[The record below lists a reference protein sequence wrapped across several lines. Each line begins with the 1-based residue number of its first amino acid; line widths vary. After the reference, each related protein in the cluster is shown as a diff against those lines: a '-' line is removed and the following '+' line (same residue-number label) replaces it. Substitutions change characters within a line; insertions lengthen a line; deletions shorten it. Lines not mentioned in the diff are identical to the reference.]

1 LRKPRA
7 REAAIPFVAVEAYG
21 RPLYAQIYDGYRKAI
36 LEGRLRAG
44 QRIPST
50 RALAAELGISRLP
63 VLTAFEQL
71 LHEGYLEGRTGSG
84 TFVASSIQDMQDAT
98 ALADA
103 PLSRRSASRRR
114 ASVPA
119 ASPARPA
126 RSDKPLLGA
135 FRVSLPALDHFP
147 QKIWARLVTRHA
159 RAMSIEQMAYGDP
172 AGYLPL
178 RHAVADYL
186 RTARAVACDASQVLI
201 VSGSQ
206 MALHLCA
213 RVLLKPGDTLYFED
227 PGYPGAR
234 AALTATGATV
244 QSVPVDGD
252 GLVVR
257 AMRRAKSKAR
267 AVYVTPSHQYPLGV
281 SMNVSRRLELL
292 AWARRHDAWII
303 EDDYDSDYRYS
314 SRPLGALQG
323 MNGAEQVIYTGT
335 FSKVLFPAMRIGYV
349 VAPAALVEKFIAQ
362 RLTLDLFPQ
371 TLDQLVLTDFLC
383 EGHFARHVRR
393 MRAIYQARRDA
404 LVDEIEKHL
413 GDVLT
418 IVNADAGMHLT
429 ARLPKGFDDVEV
441 VRLARD
447 RGISAIALSTCY
459 ASNTSDSGLV
469 LGFGGTQEKD
479 VVRGARTL
487 SEVLARSTVNRPGN
501 QGMRGAEL
509 QPP

>member
-7 REAAIPFVAVEAYG
+7 REAAIPFVAVEAG

-98 ALADA
+98 ALADG
-103 PLSRRSASRRR
+103 PRLQRSQAKRR
-114 ASVPA
+114 AAVHP
-119 ASPARPA
+119 ASPARVAAAQPE
-126 RSDKPLLGA
+126 LGA

-234 AALTATGATV
+234 AALTATGAAL

-252 GLVVR
+252 GLVVQ
-257 AMRRAKSKAR
+257 AMRRTKSPR

-349 VAPAALVEKFIAQ
+349 VAPASLVEKFIAQ

-393 MRAIYQARRDA
+393 MRAIYQTRRDT
-404 LVDEIEKHL
+404 LVREIGKQL
-413 GDVLT
+413 RDVLT

-429 ARLPKGFDDVEV
+429 GRLSKGSDDVEL
-441 VRLARD
+441 VRVARE

-459 ASNTSDSGLV
+459 RGNLRDPGLV
-469 LGFGGTQEKD
+469 LGFGGIAEKD
-479 VVRGARTL
+479 IVRGVRTL
-487 SEVLARSTVNRPGN
+487 AEVLSGGKADRPDERR
-501 QGMRGAEL
+501 MW
-509 QPP
+509 

>member
-1 LRKPRA
+1 MGKQIE
-7 REAAIPFVAVEAYG
+7 REAAIPFVALEADA
-21 RPLYAQIYDGYRKAI
+21 RPLYRQIYDGYRRAI

-50 RALAAELGISRLP
+50 RALARELGISRLP

-71 LHEGYLEGRTGSG
+71 LHEGYLEGRPGSG
-84 TFVASSIQDMQDAT
+84 TFVASSLQEMRDAAAPADT
-98 ALADA
+98 SPRGRSSRKRVDAITSALR
-103 PLSRRSASRRR
+103 PREVRS
-114 ASVPA
+114 PT
-119 ASPARPA
+119 PE
-126 RSDKPLLGA
+126 LGA

-147 QKIWARLVTRHA
+147 YKIWTRLVTRHA

-186 RTARAVACDASQVLI
+186 RTARAVACDAGQVLI

-213 RVLLKPGDTLYFED
+213 RVLLGPRDTICFED

-234 AALTATGATV
+234 AALTATGATL

-252 GLVVR
+252 GLVVQSM
-257 AMRRAKSKAR
+257 ARRKIPAR
-267 AVYVTPSHQYPLGV
+267 AVYVTPSHQYPFGV

-292 AWARRHDAWII
+292 RWARRNQAWII

-323 MNGAEQVIYTGT
+323 MNGADQVIYTGT

-349 VAPAALVEKFIAQ
+349 VAPPSLVDRFIEQ

-383 EGHFARHVRR
+383 EGHFSRHVRR
-393 MRAIYQARRDA
+393 MRTVYQARRDA
-404 LVDEIEKHL
+404 LVSGIRKHL
-413 GDVLT
+413 GGLLT

-429 ARLPKGFDDVEV
+429 AKLPTGFDDVDI
-441 VRLARD
+441 VRRARE
-447 RGISAIALSTCY
+447 REISAIALSTCY
-459 ASNTSDSGLV
+459 AANEGDPGLV
-469 LGFGGTQEKD
+469 LGFGGVPEAEIA
-479 VVRGARTL
+479 RGVLILAG
-487 SEVLARSTVNRPGN
+487 VLADIG
-501 QGMRGAEL
+501 
-509 QPP
+509 

>member
-1 LRKPRA
+1 LGKSRA
-7 REAAIPFVAVEAYG
+7 LDAAIPFVAVEAG

-50 RALAAELGISRLP
+50 RALARELGISRLP

-84 TFVASSIQDMQDAT
+84 TFVASSIHDMQDAT
-98 ALADA
+98 ALVHA
-103 PLSRRSASRRR
+103 PPARRSSSRRR
-114 ASVPA
+114 AAVPA
-119 ASPARPA
+119 AAPASA
-126 RSDKPLLGA
+126 VANKPLLGA

-147 QKIWARLVTRHA
+147 KVIWARLVTRHA
-159 RAMSIEQMAYGDP
+159 RAMTIEQMAYGDP

-252 GLVVR
+252 GLVVQ
-257 AMRRAKSKAR
+257 AMRRVKSKAR

-349 VAPAALVEKFIAQ
+349 VAPASLVEKFIAQ

-393 MRAIYQARRDA
+393 MRAIYQTRRDA
-404 LVDEIEKHL
+404 LVREIGKQL

-418 IVNADAGMHLT
+418 IVNSDAGMHLT
-429 ARLPKGFDDVEV
+429 ARLPKGFDDVDV
-441 VRLARD
+441 VRLAREW
-447 RGISAIALSTCY
+447 GISAIALSNCY
-459 ASNTSDSGLV
+459 AGNSHDSGLV
-469 LGFGGTQEKD
+469 LGFGGVPEKEI
-479 VVRGARTL
+479 VRGVRTL
-487 SEVLARSTVNRPGN
+487 SEVLAGRKVDGS
-501 QGMRGAEL
+501 
-509 QPP
+509 

>member
-1 LRKPRA
+1 MGKPRA
-7 REAAIPFVAVEAYG
+7 LDAAIPFVAVEAG

-50 RALAAELGISRLP
+50 RALARELGISRLP

-84 TFVASSIQDMQDAT
+84 TFVASSIQDMRDAT
-98 ALADA
+98 ALAKA
-103 PLSRRSASRRR
+103 PPSRRSISRRR
-114 ASVPA
+114 AAVPA
-119 ASPARPA
+119 ATPARVVA
-126 RSDKPLLGA
+126 SKPMLGA

-147 QKIWARLVTRHA
+147 KVIWARLVTRHA

-234 AALTATGATV
+234 AALSATGATV

-252 GLVVR
+252 GLVVQ
-257 AMRRAKSKAR
+257 AMRRVKSKAR

-349 VAPAALVEKFIAQ
+349 VAPASLVEKFVAQ

-393 MRAIYQARRDA
+393 MRAIYQARRDT
-404 LVDEIEKHL
+404 LVREIGKHL

-441 VRLARD
+441 VRLARV
-447 RGISAIALSTCY
+447 RGISAIALSTCHS
-459 ASNTSDSGLV
+459 ANTRDPGLV
-469 LGFGGTQEKD
+469 LGFGGVPEKEI
-479 VVRGARTL
+479 VPGVRIL
-487 SEVLARSTVNRPGN
+487 SEVLAGTTG
-501 QGMRGAEL
+501 
-509 QPP
+509 

>member
-1 LRKPRA
+1 LGKPLA
-7 REAAIPFVAVEAYG
+7 REAAIPFVAVEAG

-50 RALAAELGISRLP
+50 RALARELGISRLP

-84 TFVASSIQDMQDAT
+84 TFVASSIHDMQDAT
-98 ALADA
+98 ALAERL
-103 PLSRRSASRRR
+103 PSRRSQAKRR
-114 ASVPA
+114 AAVPP
-119 ASPARPA
+119 ASPARVVAAQPE
-126 RSDKPLLGA
+126 LGA

-213 RVLLKPGDTLYFED
+213 HVLLKPGDTLYFED

-252 GLVVR
+252 GLVVQ
-257 AMRRAKSKAR
+257 AMRRVKSKAR

-349 VAPAALVEKFIAQ
+349 VAPASLVEKFIAQ

-393 MRAIYQARRDA
+393 MRAIYQTRRDA
-404 LVDEIEKHL
+404 LVREIGQQL
-413 GDVLT
+413 GDVLA
-418 IVNADAGMHLT
+418 IINADAGMHLT

-441 VRLARD
+441 VCRLRE

-459 ASNTSDSGLV
+459 AANTRDTGLV
-469 LGFGGTQEKD
+469 LGFGGVPEKD
-479 VVRGARTL
+479 IVRGVRTL
-487 SEVLARSTVNRPGN
+487 AEVLPGGKGDRPDGGRA
-501 QGMRGAEL
+501 QRCA
-509 QPP
+509 

>member
-1 LRKPRA
+1 MDSHLGKQSA
-7 REAAIPFVAVEAYG
+7 HEAFIPFVAVEKDA
-21 RPLYAQIYDGYRKAI
+21 RPLYRQIYDGYRTAI

-44 QRIPST
+44 QQIPST
-50 RALAAELGISRLP
+50 RALARELGISRLP

-71 LHEGYLEGRTGSG
+71 LHEGYLEGRVGSG
-84 TFVASSIQDMQDAT
+84 TFVASSIQDG
-98 ALADA
+98 
-103 PLSRRSASRRR
+103 SVHRRSSRKVDSAIQPGSR
-114 ASVPA
+114 ARDPRGQKA
-119 ASPARPA
+119 E
-126 RSDKPLLGA
+126 LGA

-159 RAMSIEQMAYGDP
+159 RGMSIEQMAYGDP

-186 RTARAVACDASQVLI
+186 RTARAVTCDASQVLI

-213 RVLLKPGDTLYFED
+213 RVLLKPKDTIYFED

-234 AALTATGATV
+234 TALTATGATL
-244 QSVPVDGD
+244 QSVPVDGE
-252 GLVVR
+252 GLMVQS
-257 AMRRAKSKAR
+257 MRPAKSAAR

-281 SMNVSRRLELL
+281 SMNVARRLELL
-292 AWARRHDAWII
+292 GWARRNEAWII

-323 MNGAEQVIYTGT
+323 MNGAAQVIYTGT

-349 VAPAALVEKFIAQ
+349 VAPPSLVEKFIAQ

-383 EGHFARHVRR
+383 EGHFSRHVRR
-393 MRAIYQARRDA
+393 MRAIYQSRRNT
-404 LVDEIEKHL
+404 LVSEIGKHL
-413 GDVLT
+413 GGLLT

-441 VRLARD
+441 VRVARE
-447 RGISAIALSTCY
+447 RGISATALSTCY
-459 ASNTSDSGLV
+459 ITHIGDPGLV
-469 LGFGGTQEKD
+469 LGFGGVPEAEII
-479 VVRGARTL
+479 RGVQTL
-487 SEVLARSTVNRPGN
+487 CGVLADIASRA
-501 QGMRGAEL
+501 RGSVARL
-509 QPP
+509 KKGKGQYV

>member
-1 LRKPRA
+1 MGKHFA
-7 REAAIPFVAVEAYG
+7 REPVIPFVAVEVGA
-21 RPLYAQIYDGYRKAI
+21 RPLYRQIYDGYRTAI

-50 RALAAELGISRLP
+50 RALARELGISRLP

-71 LHEGYLEGRTGSG
+71 LHEGYLEGRAGSG
-84 TFVASSIQDMQDAT
+84 TFVASSILDGSARGRTSRQRGIAI
-98 ALADA
+98 LPA
-103 PLSRRSASRRR
+103 PASRDERGEK
-114 ASVPA
+114 AN
-119 ASPARPA
+119 
-126 RSDKPLLGA
+126 LGA

-147 QKIWARLVTRHA
+147 QKVWARLVTRHA
-159 RAMSIEQMAYGDP
+159 RGMSIEQMAYGDP

-213 RVLLKPGDTLYFED
+213 RVLLKPGDTFCFED

-234 AALTATGATV
+234 AALTATGALL
-244 QSVPVDGD
+244 QSVPVDGE
-252 GLVVR
+252 GLMVQS
-257 AMRRAKSKAR
+257 MGRAKSPAR

-292 AWARRHDAWII
+292 GWARRHQAWII

-323 MNGAEQVIYTGT
+323 MNGAAQVIYTGT

-349 VAPAALVEKFIAQ
+349 VAPPTLVDKFIAQ

-383 EGHFARHVRR
+383 EGHFSRHVRR
-393 MRAIYQARRDA
+393 MRAIYLNRRDA
-404 LVDEIEKHL
+404 LVSEIEKQL
-413 GDVLT
+413 GGLLT

-429 ARLPKGFDDVEV
+429 GRLPKGFDDVEV
-441 VRLARD
+441 VRLARA

-459 ASNTSDSGLV
+459 VANTGDPGLV
-469 LGFGGTQEKD
+469 LGFGGVPEAEII
-479 VVRGARTL
+479 RGVQTL
-487 SEVLARSTVNRPGN
+487 SGVLADMSTRA
-501 QGMRGAEL
+501 RGSWSRLKRGKE
-509 QPP
+509 